1 MYKKIFIYILLILLI
16 CLVASYYNK
25 QQHINNTYNKER
37 FFAQQ
42 YDPNN
47 DGNMKFN
54 YLVSP
59 NYTTNILSR
68 YYINDDT
75 RVNNVRVINHP
86 NQNIKNIGYNSK
98 YYGNLGGSNVLN
110 VVSNS
115 FYNAYG
121 IRL

>member
-1 MYKKIFIYILLILLI
+1 M
-16 CLVASYYNK
+16 ASYYNK

-86 NQNIKNIGYNSK
+86 NQNIKKGYASN
-98 YYGNLGGSNVLN
+98 YYGNFGGHYYLN
-110 VVSNS
+110 YWSNS
-115 FYNAYG
+115 FYNTYG

>member
-1 MYKKIFIYILLILLI
+1 MSDKIILIILIILLCFII
-16 CLVASYYNK
+16 YKYNK
-25 QQHINNTYNKER
+25 YNKNTDKNTDEIIKTNKINNTYNKER

-68 YYINDDT
+68 Y
-75 RVNNVRVINHP
+75 
-86 NQNIKNIGYNSK
+86 
-98 YYGNLGGSNVLN
+98 
-110 VVSNS
+110 
-115 FYNAYG
+115 
-121 IRL
+121 

>member
-1 MYKKIFIYILLILLI
+1 MYKKIYIYILLILLI

-42 YDPNN
+42 NDPNN

-86 NQNIKNIGYNSK
+86 NQNIKNGYTSK
-98 YYGNLGGSNVLN
+98 YYGNFGGHYYLN
-110 VVSNS
+110 YWSNS
-115 FYNAYG
+115 FYNTYG

>member
-1 MYKKIFIYILLILLI
+1 
-16 CLVASYYNK
+16 
-25 QQHINNTYNKER
+25 
-37 FFAQQ
+37 
-42 YDPNN
+42 
-47 DGNMKFN
+47 MKFN